1 MSSASVQSTPPDVIL
16 ASASPRRQQLLRLL
30 QIPFRVQV
38 AEIDET
44 PHVAESPME
53 TVQRLAHHKA
63 QIIAQQNPRAFVLA
77 ADTLVVFR
85 NEVIGKPAGPAEAT
99 AILRRLRGQRHTV
112 LTAMALLHATT
123 ELDLVDISE
132 THVWMRPYTNQE
144 IADYVA
150 SGDPLD
156 KAAAYA
162 IQHPTFRPV
171 ERTVGCPA
179 SVMGLPLCLVARTF
193 KQIGFSERSPLTRA
207 CKPHSNQCDVANRLF
222 L

>member
-1 MSSASVQSTPPDVIL
+1 MPSAHAPGTPPELIL

-30 QIPFRVQV
+30 HIPFRVQV

-44 PHVAESPME
+44 PHIAESPTE

-63 QIIAQQNPRAFVLA
+63 QMIAQQNRESLVLA

-99 AILRRLRGQRHTV
+99 AILHRLRGQRHTV
-112 LTAMALLHATT
+112 LTTFALLHVAT
-123 ELDLVDISE
+123 ELDLVETSE

-171 ERTVGCPA
+171 ERTKGCPV
-179 SVMGLPLCLVARTF
+179 SVMGLPLCLVARAF
-193 KQIGFSERSPLTRA
+193 RQSGVGGLA
-207 CKPHSNQCDVANRLF
+207 QVANSCDPASNHCAVTKL
-222 L
+222 LGL

>member
-1 MSSASVQSTPPDVIL
+1 MSSAYAQGMPPDVIL

-30 QIPFRVQV
+30 QIPFRVQI

-44 PHVAESPME
+44 PHAAEDPAK
-53 TVQRLAHHKA
+53 TVQRLAHRKA
-63 QIIAQQNPRAFVLA
+63 RVIARQNPDAFVLA

-85 NEVIGKPAGPAEAT
+85 NEVIGKPAGSAEAT

-112 LTAMALLHATT
+112 LTAFALLHVTT
-123 ELDLVDISE
+123 ELDLAETSE

-162 IQHPTFRPV
+162 IQHPSFRPV
-171 ERTVGCPA
+171 EHTEGCPV
-179 SVMGLPLCLVARTF
+179 SVMGLPLCLVARAF
-193 KQIGFSERSPLTRA
+193 RQSGVEGLA
-207 CKPHSNQCDVANRLF
+207 QVANSCNPASNHCAVTKF
-222 L
+222 LGL

>member
-1 MSSASVQSTPPDVIL
+1 MTSARAEGALPDVIL
-16 ASASPRRQQLLRLL
+16 ASASPRRQQLLHLL
-30 QIPFRVQV
+30 QIPFRIQV

-44 PHVAESPME
+44 PHAAEGPAQ

-63 QIIAQQNPRAFVLA
+63 RVIAQQNPNAFVLA

-85 NEVIGKPAGPAEAT
+85 DEVIGKPAGPAEAT

-112 LTAMALLHATT
+112 LTAVALLHVAM
-123 ELDLVDISE
+123 ELDPVETSV

-171 ERTVGCPA
+171 ERTDGCPA
-179 SVMGLPLCLVARTF
+179 SVMGLPLCRVARTF
-193 KQIGFSERSPLTRA
+193 SQLGFPEWAQRTRA
-207 CKPHSNQCDVANRLF
+207 CDPSSNQCDVARLLF
-222 L
+222 Q